1 MLHVLLICGL
11 GLLCLY
17 SASLQRGSEFVV
29 RQLWWV
35 VLGAVVCWAMA
46 RIDYHRW
53 LEAAYLGY
61 GLALVLLAAIPLVGR
76 TTMGASRWIDIAGVS
91 VQPSEL
97 AKLATI
103 FVLAR
108 RLAVAEGLGTSLAW
122 SRIISA
128 LAIAAVPAL
137 LIFKEPDLGSATV
150 VLALTVGM
158 LWVAGMSRR
167 QGLTLAAIALV
178 LLPVGWHVL
187 KPYQRARLLVFTNPN
202 VDPLGAGYT
211 IIQSKIA
218 IGSGGLVGKGWLAG
232 TQNQL
237 NFLPERHTDFIFS
250 VIGEEWGFAG
260 TLVVIGL
267 FAWLIWRGCD
277 IARQQQDRFGRLLAT
292 GVVVALGY
300 QMVVNIGMVSGM
312 LPVVGVP
319 LPFISYGG
327 SSMVTTFLA
336 VGLLESVRRGAS

>member
-1 MLHVLLICGL
+1 MLHVLLICAL

-17 SASLQRGSEFVV
+17 SASLQRGSEFMV
-29 RQLWWV
+29 RQFWWV
-35 VLGAVVCWAMA
+35 VLGAVVCWATA

-53 LEAAYLGY
+53 LEAAYFAY
-61 GLALVLLAAIPLVGR
+61 GLALALLAAIPWVGR

-103 FVLAR
+103 LVLAR
-108 RLAVAEGLGTSLAW
+108 RLAVAEGLGTRLAW
-122 SRIISA
+122 PRIFGA
-128 LAIAAVPAL
+128 LVIAAAPAL

-150 VLALTVGM
+150 VLALAVGM

-167 QGLTLAAIALV
+167 QLLALAAIALV
-178 LLPVGWHVL
+178 LLPAGWHAL

-218 IGSGGLVGKGWLAG
+218 IGSGGLLGKGWLAG

-260 TLVVIGL
+260 ALVVIGL
-267 FAWLIWRGCD
+267 FAWFIWRGCD
-277 IARQQQDRFGRLLAT
+277 IARRQQDRFGRLLAT

-300 QMVVNIGMVSGM
+300 QTVVNIGMVSGM

-319 LPFISYGG
+319 LPFVSYGG
-327 SSMVTTFLA
+327 SSMVTMFLA
-336 VGLLESVRRGAS
+336 VGLLESVRRHS